1 MESIQINLNVIWSIV
16 AASMVFFMQAGFTA
30 YEAGCVQV
38 KNVIS
43 VSVKNLTDFLV
54 SSMIFYLVGFGF
66 MFGSSFSGWIGT
78 EHFFLQGIDGSAPNT
93 RYTFFFFQLAFAGTS
108 ATILTGAVAERSKLS
123 LNLFAATFV
132 VGLVYP
138 VFGHWV
144 WGGFLHP
151 ESRGWI
157 GDLGFMDFAGSTVVH
172 SIGGWVALAG
182 AIVLGPRAGKYNPDG
197 TVNKIGHHNIPL
209 STLGTFF
216 LWFGWFGFNGGSA
229 FVANTA
235 VGLIIVNTIMAPTAA
250 GLTALAI
257 SYIRNKRP
265 NVFRV
270 FTAILGGLVA
280 VTAGSNKLHPESA
293 IIIGVATGLIVIF
306 AQDYIEKRLKI
317 DDPVGAIAVHGVGG
331 VVGTIGLVFLVPKS
345 ELLVGNE
352 SRFEQL
358 WVQCIGVSVAFCW
371 AFGLSFLFFLLLKK
385 VVGIRAT
392 KEEEEVGLSIAE
404 YGDVTTWLDFERL
417 VKIENINSVLKKKID
432 KKTED
437 LQKKNL
443 ELKRANRLKSEFL
456 TNMTHELRTPLNAII
471 GFSEVLRDKISGD
484 LNDDQLEYVADI
496 HGSGKRLLQLINDI
510 LELSR
515 IQTGKIELKYGEFS
529 LPDIVEDVRNVVLG
543 IANKKNIETKVSLDE
558 TLDKITADKLR
569 IKQLL
574 FNLISNA
581 IKFTPE
587 MGKVEISGVRNG
599 DEILMSVSDTGIGIK
614 KENQDQI
621 FDDFF
626 QVDGSES
633 RQFDGTG
640 LGLTLSKQ
648 IVTLHGGK
656 IWVVSE
662 ENKGC
667 KVMFT
672 LPVEPDSKNS
682 SILMS
687 AEE

>member
-1 MESIQINLNVIWSIV
+1 MESIQINLNVIWTIV

-30 YEAGCVQV
+30 FEAGCVQV

-54 SSMIFYLVGFGF
+54 SSMIFYLVGFGI

-78 EHFFLQGIDGSAPNT
+78 EHFLLQGIETTDSGT
-93 RYTFFFFQLAFAGTS
+93 GYTFFFFQLAFAGTS

-123 LNLFAATFV
+123 LNLLAAIFI
-132 VGLVYP
+132 VGIVYP

-144 WGGFLHP
+144 WGGLLHP
-151 ESRGWI
+151 ENRGWL
-157 GDLGFMDFAGSTVVH
+157 GNLGFMDFAGSTVVH

-182 AIVLGPRAGKYNPDG
+182 AMVLGPRAGKYNPDG
-197 TVNKIGHHNIPL
+197 TANKIGYHNIPL

-229 FVANTA
+229 FVASTK
-235 VGLIIVNTIMAPTAA
+235 VGLIIVNTVMAPTAA
-250 GLTALAI
+250 GLTALVV
-257 SYIRNKRP
+257 SYIKDKRP

-280 VTAGSNKLHPESA
+280 VTAGSDKLQPESA
-293 IIIGVATGLIVIF
+293 IIIGVVTGYIVIL
-306 AQDYIEKRLKI
+306 AQEYIEKRLKI

-331 VVGTIGLVFLVPKS
+331 VVGTIGLAFLIPKS
-345 ELLVGNE
+345 ELLAGNG
-352 SRFEQL
+352 SRLEQL
-358 WVQCIGVSVAFCW
+358 WVQCVGVSVAFCW
-371 AFGLSFLFFLLLKK
+371 AFGLSILFFLLLKK
-385 VVGIRAT
+385 VMGIRAT
-392 KEEEEVGLSIAE
+392 KEEEEIGLNMSE

-417 VKIENINSVLKKKID
+417 VKIENINSILKKKID
-432 KKTED
+432 EKTID
-437 LQKKNL
+437 LQKTNL
-443 ELKRANRLKSEFL
+443 ELKRTSRLKTEFL

-484 LNDDQLEYVADI
+484 LNVDQLEYVTDI

-510 LELSR
+510 LELSK
-515 IQTGKIELKYGEFS
+515 IQTGKIELEYRDFS
-529 LPDIVEDVRNVVLG
+529 LPDIVEDVRNVILG
-543 IANKKNIETKVSLDE
+543 IANKKNIEIKVCLDE
-558 TLDKITADKLR
+558 NLGKITADKLR

-581 IKFTPE
+581 VKFTPE
-587 MGKVEISGVRNG
+587 TGKVQIAGVRN
-599 DEILMSVSDTGIGIK
+599 DNEILMSVTDTGIGIK
-614 KENQDQI
+614 KENQGHI

-633 RQFDGTG
+633 RQYDGTG

-662 ENKGC
+662 ENEGC
-667 KVMFT
+667 KIMFT
-672 LPVEPDSKNS
+672 LPVDPDSKNS
-682 SILMS
+682 TVLMS
-687 AEE
+687 VEE